1 MGTTAKTMTGARARL
16 IIDGKLIGIFQMCH
30 YALNFHAA
38 PVYILGN
45 YAPQE
50 ITLTSQEPITVTCR
64 GWRIIDQGP
73 HTAQGGRVPKLQDL
87 LRHEDISISIF
98 DRQTNKEI
106 MTVVGCRPI
115 GYNTDLST
123 GNQQQITV
131 TFQGLKLS
139 DETGDQDDIGGV
151 KYGTP

>member
-16 IIDGKLIGIFQMCH
+16 IVDGKLIGIFQECR
-30 YALNFHAA
+30 YALQFHSA

-50 ITLTSQEPITVTCR
+50 ITLTSQEPVTVVCT
-64 GWRIIDQGP
+64 GWRVIDLGP
-73 HTAQGGRVPKLQDL
+73 HSAQGGKVPRLQDL
-87 LRHEDISISIF
+87 LQHEDISISIF

-106 MTVVGCRPI
+106 MTVVGVRPT
-115 GYNTDLST
+115 GYSTDLAT
-123 GNQQQITV
+123 GNQQRITV